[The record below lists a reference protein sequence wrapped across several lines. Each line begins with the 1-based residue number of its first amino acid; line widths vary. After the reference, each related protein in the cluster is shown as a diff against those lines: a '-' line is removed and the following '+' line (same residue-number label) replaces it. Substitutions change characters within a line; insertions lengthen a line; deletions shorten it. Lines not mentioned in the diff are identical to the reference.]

1 MNLAPTPAHRSVRPL
16 LRPLFRPLFQALL
29 AAACALLFSGAA
41 MAQSPRA
48 YATLAMVAEPQTL
61 DPMASTA
68 DLVGTIMQHVYEPLY
83 TFDAKWN
90 VVPMLAEALPKITAD
105 GKTYTITL
113 RKGVQLHSGR
123 ALNAD
128 DVVASLQRWMDTSP
142 RGKALA
148 KELESLKAKGELGI
162 EIVLKAPYAPLVAQ
176 LALPS
181 GMAAIMAKESIAQ
194 PLKDFV
200 GTGPYRFKERK
211 PDQYVLLT
219 KFTQYSARKEPP
231 NGYGGKREALI
242 EELRFVPVPS
252 ANTRVEG
259 ALAGQYDYADLLP
272 VEALSRLEKAT
283 AKTVP
288 ILTPSFG
295 FPYLV
300 FNTKEGVAAN
310 LPLRQAIQVAI
321 GEGEMLAAGF
331 GDTRFFSPESNH
343 FPKGSPFYSTAGA
356 ELYNQRNAAKAKAA
370 AEAAGYK
377 GDPVRVLTSRQYDF
391 HYNMAL
397 LMAEQ
402 LKRAGFKVELNV
414 VDWATLVQ
422 RRNDAKL
429 WDIYIT
435 HSGQFPEPMLSPPQL
450 GEGAPGWWS
459 TPAKQAALAAFNQ
472 EANPAKRGALW
483 GKVQQVVYDEV
494 PYINVGKF
502 NALSARS
509 PALEGYVPAT
519 WPFFWNAKIKQ

>member
-1 MNLAPTPAHRSVRPL
+1 MPLSSPVRRRTVL
-16 LRPLFRPLFQALL
+16 HGALVLTAVL
-29 AAACALLFSGAA
+29 AALSPS
-41 MAQSPRA
+41 AQAQGTRNF
-48 YATLAMVAEPQTL
+48 ATLAMVAEPQTL

-68 DLVGTIMQHVYEPLY
+68 DLVGTIMQHVYETLY

-90 VVPMLAEALPKITAD
+90 VVPMLAEAMPKVSAD
-105 GKTYTITL
+105 GKTYTIAL
-113 RKGVQLHSGR
+113 RRGVMLHNGR
-123 ALNAD
+123 ELNAD
-128 DVVASLQRWMDTSP
+128 DVVASLQRWMDQSP
-142 RGKALA
+142 RGKAVAKQLA
-148 KELESLKAKGELGI
+148 SLKATGPHGV
-162 EIVLKAPYAPLVAQ
+162 EIVLNQPYAPLLAQ

-181 GMAAIMAKESIAQ
+181 GMAVIMAKDSIAT
-194 PLKDFV
+194 PLTSFI

-219 KFTQYSARKEPP
+219 RFDKYTPRKEPAS
-231 NGYGGKREALI
+231 GYGGKREAAI
-242 EELRFVPVPS
+242 EELRFVPVPN

-272 VEALSRLEKAT
+272 VEALPRLEKSGG
-283 AKTVP
+283 KTVP

-300 FNTKEGVAAN
+300 FNTKEGVSAN
-310 LPLRQAIQVAI
+310 GPLRQAMQTAI

-331 GDTRFFSPESNH
+331 GDTRFFVAEGNH

-356 ELYNQRNAAKAKAA
+356 ERYNQRDAKKAKDA
-370 AEAAGYK
+370 AEKAGYK
-377 GDPVRVLTSRQYDF
+377 GEPVRILTSRQYDF

-402 LKRAGFKVELNV
+402 LKRAGFKVDLNV

-422 RRNDAKL
+422 RRNDSKL

-450 GEGAPGWWS
+450 GDGAPGWWT

-472 EANPAKRGALW
+472 EPDPAKRGALW
-483 GKVQQVVYDEV
+483 AKVQQVVYDEV

-502 NALSARS
+502 NGLSARS
-509 PALEGYVPAT
+509 PALDNYTPAT
-519 WPFFWNAKIKQ
+519 WPFFWNARIK

>member
-1 MNLAPTPAHRSVRPL
+1 MTCAAHLPRRAFL
-16 LRPLFRPLFQALL
+16 LRPAAFAFAACLL
-29 AAACALLFSGAA
+29 AAGGTAL
-41 MAQSPRA
+41 AQAPRN

-90 VVPMLAEALPKITAD
+90 VVPMLADALPKISAD
-105 GKTYTITL
+105 GKTYSIAL
-113 RKGVQLHSGR
+113 RKGVMLHSGR
-123 ALNAD
+123 ELNAD
-128 DVVASLQRWMDTSP
+128 DVVTSLQRWMDTSP
-142 RGKALA
+142 RGKAVA
-148 KELESLKAKGELGI
+148 KEVDSLKAKGALGI
-162 EIVLKAPYAPLVAQ
+162 EITLKSPYAPLLAQ

-219 KFTQYSARKEPP
+219 RFDKYSARKEPAS
-231 NGYGGKREALI
+231 GYGGKREALI

-259 ALAGQYDYADLLP
+259 ALAGQYDFADLLP
-272 VEALSRLEKAT
+272 VEALMRLEKSGG
-283 AKTVP
+283 KTVP

-300 FNTKEGVAAN
+300 LNTKEGVAAN
-310 LPLRQAIQVAI
+310 LPLRQAIQTAI

-331 GDTRFFSPESNH
+331 GDTRFFAAEGNH
-343 FPKGSPFYSTAGA
+343 FPKGSPYYSTAGV
-356 ELYNQRNAAKAKAA
+356 EQYNQRNAAKAKAA
-370 AEAAGYK
+370 AEKAGYK
-377 GDPVRVLTSRQYDF
+377 GEPIRVLTSRQYDF

-402 LKRAGFKVELNV
+402 LKRAGFKVDLNV

-450 GEGAPGWWS
+450 GDGAPGWWG
-459 TPAKQAALAAFNQ
+459 TPAKQAALAAFNH
-472 EANPAKRGALW
+472 EADPAKRAALW
-483 GKVQQVVYDEV
+483 GKVQQLVYDEV

-502 NALSARS
+502 NGLSSRS
-509 PALEGYVPAT
+509 PALEGYAPAT
-519 WPFFWNAKIKQ
+519 WPFFWNARIK

>member
-1 MNLAPTPAHRSVRPL
+1 MTLAFPRRAFIQPPIALVLSAVILSAASGTAL
-16 LRPLFRPLFQALL
+16 AQA
-29 AAACALLFSGAA
+29 A
-41 MAQSPRA
+41 RNH
-48 YATLAMVAEPQTL
+48 ATLAMVAEPQTL

-90 VVPMLAEALPKITAD
+90 VVPMLAESLPKVSAD
-105 GKTYTITL
+105 GKTYSITL
-113 RKGVQLHSGR
+113 RKGVMLHSGR
-123 ALNAD
+123 ELNAD

-142 RGKALA
+142 RGKAVS
-148 KELESLKAKGELGI
+148 KELESIKAKGPLGVEL
-162 EIVLKAPYAPLVAQ
+162 VLKGPYAPLVAQ

-181 GMAAIMAKESIAQ
+181 GMAAIMAKESIAS
-194 PLKDFV
+194 PLASFV

-211 PDQYVLLT
+211 PDAYVLLT
-219 KFTQYSARKEPP
+219 RFDKYSARKEPAS
-231 NGYGGKREALI
+231 GYGGKREALI

-272 VEALSRLEKAT
+272 VEALPRLEKA
-283 AKTVP
+283 AGKALP
-288 ILTPSFG
+288 IMTPAFG

-300 FNTKEGVAAN
+300 LNTKEGVAAN
-310 LPLRQAIQVAI
+310 QPLRQAIQTAI

-331 GDTRFFSPESNH
+331 GDTRFFSAEGNH
-343 FPKGSPFYSTAGA
+343 FPKGSPFYSTAGT
-356 ELYNQRNAAKAKAA
+356 EQYNQRNAKHAKEL
-370 AEAAGYK
+370 AEKAGYK
-377 GDPVRVLTSRQYDF
+377 GEPIRVLTSRQYDF

-402 LKRAGFKVELNV
+402 LKRAGFKVDLNV

-450 GEGAPGWWS
+450 GDGAPGWWG
-459 TPAKQAALAAFNQ
+459 TPAKQAALAAFNR
-472 EANPAKRGALW
+472 EPDPAKRGALW

-502 NALSARS
+502 NGLSAKS
-509 PALEGYVPAT
+509 PALDNYQPAT
-519 WPFFWNAKIKQ
+519 WPFFWNAKIK